1 MNYLLV
7 KEEQLIGQGYNY
19 QYNERIPDG
28 RIILPM
34 SAVKVLS
41 NFTPEIISDDSLIQL
56 IKDQKDSG
64 LYDAPEE
71 EVPVGEGDN
80 SETETPPASDEQIV
94 EEGDAQ

>member
-7 KEEQLIGQGYNY
+7 REEQLAGQGYDY
-19 QYNERIPDG
+19 RYNERIPDG

-41 NFTPEIISDDSLIQL
+41 NFTPEIISEDNLIQL

-64 LYDAPEE
+64 LYDIPEE
-71 EVPVGEGDN
+71 GASGGEGDN
-80 SETETPPASDEQIV
+80 PETPPAGDEQI
-94 EEGDAQ
+94 EGEGGTA